1 MAFSGSLLRSLPNR
15 QEILGGLRSPWVWVV
30 LCVGLLADIWVWK
43 HAEARERLLYAGR
56 FERRIQDIRVDFL
69 NQFRSRVLVLRGCEG
84 LVTAR
89 DTLDRS
95 TWNGYV
101 RTLQLDRHQAGNL
114 GVGYTVRIRPGD
126 EAYWERRMRR
136 EGLEGFRIW
145 PEEPGEERTAIVFL
159 YPEHRRNQRAFG
171 YDMFSEPNR
180 RQAMSRAR
188 DSGGPAL
195 TERVHLVQE
204 YPWDP
209 QPQAG
214 FLLYLPVYRPG
225 LPRQTLEERREAL
238 EGYVY
243 ALFRMGDLMEDLL
256 PNMEVAGMG
265 FAIYEGKG
273 VNPDSL
279 LYQTDGYAEAVGTSG
294 APVIARTDTLPLYG
308 RAWTV
313 HYASGR
319 GFLEESGVGR
329 SLQFLALGAAL
340 SVLLAAGMLILLT
353 TRVRAERL
361 ADQMT
366 AELRA
371 LQENLERLV
380 ASRTRELE
388 AANRELA
395 AEMEQRAAQEEQLRQ
410 AQKMEAVGRL
420 AGGVAHDFNNLLT
433 AINGY
438 AALSQ
443 EMAPRESPLRANLEE
458 IQRAGDMAASLTRQ
472 LLAFSRKQILDM
484 RLVPL
489 NETVGQMGR
498 MLRRIIGGDIRVDL
512 QLSPEAGQVKVDPA
526 QLQQALVNLCLN
538 ARDAMPRGGTLE
550 IATGRAEL
558 SVAERGGLVG
568 EAARAGEGVIPPG
581 RYAVLTVRDTGH
593 GMDEGVKARLFE
605 PYFTTK
611 RQGSDKGTGLGL
623 SMVYGL
629 VRQSE
634 GYIQVFSEPGAGTT
648 FRILL
653 PEREAATAPA
663 PADAT

>member
-1 MAFSGSLLRSLPNR
+1 MPFSGSLLRSLPNR
-15 QEILGGLRSPWVWVV
+15 QEILQGLRSPWVWVV
-30 LCVGLLADIWVWK
+30 LCLGLAMDFWVWRQ
-43 HAEARERLLYAGR
+43 AEARERLLYAGR

-126 EAYWERRMRR
+126 ESYWERRMRR
-136 EGLEGFRIW
+136 EGLAGFRIW
-145 PEEPGEERTAIVFL
+145 PEEPGEDRTAIVFL
-159 YPEHRRNQRAFG
+159 YPEHSRNRRAFG
-171 YDMFSEPNR
+171 YDMYSDPIR
-180 RQAMSRAR
+180 RRAMTRAR
-188 DSGGPAL
+188 DSAGPAL
-195 TERVHLVQE
+195 TEKVHLVQE

-214 FLLYLPVYRPG
+214 FLLYLPVYRTG

-243 ALFRMGDLMEDLL
+243 SVFRMGELMGDLL
-256 PNMEVAGMG
+256 PSMEVEGMG
-265 FAIYEGKG
+265 FAIYEGEG
-273 VNPDSL
+273 MHPDSL
-279 LYQTDGYAEAVGTSG
+279 LYRTEGYAESMGDGG
-294 APVIARTDTLPLYG
+294 APVIARVDTLPLYG
-308 RAWTV
+308 RSWTI
-313 HYASGR
+313 HYTSGQ

-329 SLQFLALGAAL
+329 SLQFLALGAAFSL
-340 SVLLAAGMLILLT
+340 LLASGVLILVT
-353 TRVRAERL
+353 TRFRAQRL

-380 ASRTRELE
+380 ASRTLELK

-395 AEMEQRAAQEEQLRQ
+395 AEMEQRAAREEQLRQ

-420 AGGVAHDFNNLLT
+420 AGGIAHDFNNLLT

-438 AALSQ
+438 AALSL
-443 EMAPRESPLRANLEE
+443 EMAPRESPLRGNLEE
-458 IQRAGDMAASLTRQ
+458 IRRAGDMAASLTRQ

-498 MLRRIIGGDIRVDL
+498 MLRRLIGGNIRVEL
-512 QLSPEAGQVKVDPA
+512 HLSPETGQVKVDPA

-538 ARDAMPRGGTLE
+538 ARDAMPKGGTLHIGTE
-550 IATGRAEL
+550 RAEL
-558 SVAERGGLVG
+558 AVAERGGLVG

-593 GMDEGVKARLFE
+593 GMDESVKARLFE

-634 GYIQVFSEPGAGTT
+634 GYIQVFSEPGAGTV

-653 PEREAATAPA
+653 PEREAATAPTEA
-663 PADAT
+663 GG